1 MSLPN
6 MKTFCLSTVKPY
18 IQSVADNFDKRLEN
32 ITGNEELLN
41 NVEEGKEVDIV
52 PVADKSKVYTGTIDD
67 IAQYAYKKDN
77 GDTVIKLKVSF
88 EDKEKFLGYGY
99 HVEVRVKNE

>member
-41 NVEEGKEVDIV
+41 DVAEQSKQQEEAIASLSTATSTNTTDIDSIKVFVEN
-52 PVADKSKVYTGTIDD
+52 A
-67 IAQYAYKKDN
+67 
-77 GDTVIKLKVSF
+77 TVKLEHIPESRLRQICQDAWT
-88 EDKEKFLGYGY
+88 EA
-99 HVEVRVKNE
+99 

>member
-6 MKTFCLSTVKPY
+6 MKTFCLATVKPY

-41 NVEEGKEVDIV
+41 SVAEQSKQNNETINTLSAATSTNTSDIDSIKVFVEN
-52 PVADKSKVYTGTIDD
+52 ANT
-67 IAQYAYKKDN
+67 
-77 GDTVIKLKVSF
+77 KLEHIPESRLRQICQ
-88 EDKEKFLGYGY
+88 DAWTDA
-99 HVEVRVKNE
+99 